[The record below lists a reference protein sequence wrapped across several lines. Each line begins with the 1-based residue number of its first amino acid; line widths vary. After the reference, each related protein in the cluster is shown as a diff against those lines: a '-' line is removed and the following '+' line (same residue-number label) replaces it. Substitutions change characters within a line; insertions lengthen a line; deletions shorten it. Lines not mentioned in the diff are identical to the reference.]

1 MKQGQRANGSHL
13 SSDQSPVEYASNQLE
28 GGMDRATSY
37 GGSGAYQ
44 GGKVLAKK
52 ASDRI
57 KTKIRSQ
64 KASDAIYDAGHA
76 GEEGTEVTGTRTE
89 NPNVMGNQEKGNRD
103 LKSRRNQ
110 TSAGERIDSRIKT
123 REFLEGKGKKPFEL
137 EMKKQEQPFSRS
149 AKLTGIDVKQ
159 AGKFQKAAQKT
170 NQAKK
175 QAEHAYRAGKKL
187 AIEGKRTAVR
197 SAKGIRKAV
206 HVIKA
211 AVKTTITAVKSFTA
225 FLAAGGWVVVLL
237 VIFLGVIGGIGF
249 SSSNSSSEPLSQ
261 EVLAYTPTIQKY
273 ASQYGIPEYVASI
286 QAIMM
291 QESGGRGTDPMQSSE
306 CPYNTRYPNSP
317 GAIQDPEYSIQVG
330 IQYYAACVQEAACES
345 PLDMGKLQLSWQGY
359 NYGNG
364 YISWAIR
371 KYGGYSLENALQFS
385 QEQAASHGWT
395 SYGDPEYVPHVQR
408 YYSGGS
414 IFDGLFGNGQIVSIA
429 KSQLGNEG
437 GMKFWSWYGF
447 PSREEWCACFVSWCA
462 DQAGLIQRGAIPK
475 FSLCTDGVEWFQEK
489 GRWQNV
495 GSIPTPGTLI
505 FFDWDYDGESD
516 HVGIVELCDGS
527 TIYTIEGNSGDAVRQ
542 NSYVINSEFIMGYG
556 IIS

>member
-1 MKQGQRANGSHL
+1 M
-13 SSDQSPVEYASNQLE
+13 
-28 GGMDRATSY
+28 
-37 GGSGAYQ
+37 
-44 GGKVLAKK
+44 
-52 ASDRI
+52 
-57 KTKIRSQ
+57 
-64 KASDAIYDAGHA
+64 
-76 GEEGTEVTGTRTE
+76 
-89 NPNVMGNQEKGNRD
+89 
-103 LKSRRNQ
+103 
-110 TSAGERIDSRIKT
+110 
-123 REFLEGKGKKPFEL
+123 
-137 EMKKQEQPFSRS
+137 
-149 AKLTGIDVKQ
+149 
-159 AGKFQKAAQKT
+159 
-170 NQAKK
+170 
-175 QAEHAYRAGKKL
+175 
-187 AIEGKRTAVR
+187 
-197 SAKGIRKAV
+197 
-206 HVIKA
+206 IKA